1 MRPPLDA
8 GSRRR
13 THERIVSAIPLV
25 DLRAQWESIRAE
37 AEPAMAEVLAS
48 GAFILGPAVERFE
61 TAFAAWVGA
70 SHAVGVGSGTDAV
83 ELALRACGIGS
94 GDDVLVPVNTFVATV
109 IGVLR
114 AGANPVYVDCDERT
128 FLIDLDAA
136 ARARTPRTRALLPV
150 HLYGRLCDPHR
161 MRAFCSAHDCLLI
174 EDAAQ
179 AHGAHSAAGRAGA
192 CGLAAAFSFYPGK
205 NLGAAGDGGAVTT
218 SDPDVAS
225 RLRALRNYGS
235 PRKYE
240 HPSFGVNSRLD
251 SLQAALLDVKL
262 RRLDAWNAARRR
274 IASAYDE
281 RLRGIE
287 GLALPQIPPGEEH
300 VFHLYVVRVP
310 ARLRDGVMRAMGEA
324 GIGAGIHYPAP
335 VAFLPAVG
343 ATARPGDFPAAERLA
358 GEIVSLPLYPEM
370 PEASVDRVCEVLRS
384 AIA

>member
-1 MRPPLDA
+1 VTP
-8 GSRRR
+8 
-13 THERIVSAIPLV
+13 IPLV
-25 DLRAQWESIRAE
+25 DLRAQWESIRAD
-37 AEPAMAEVLAS
+37 AEPAMAEVMSS

-70 SHAVGVGSGTDAV
+70 SHAIGVGSGTDAV
-83 ELALRACGIGS
+83 ELALRACGIGA
-94 GDDVLVPVNTFVATV
+94 GDDVLVPVNTFVATA

-128 FLIDLDAA
+128 FLIDLDQAG
-136 ARARTPRTRALLPV
+136 RVRTPRTRALLPV
-150 HLYGRLCDPHR
+150 HLYGRLCNADVLR
-161 MRAFCSAHDCLLI
+161 EFCRAHDCLLI

-179 AHGAHSAAGRAGA
+179 AHGAQNASGRAGS

-218 SDPDVAS
+218 SDPEVAS
-225 RLRALRNYGS
+225 RVRALRNYGS

-262 RRLDAWNAARRR
+262 RYLDAWNEARRR
-274 IASAYDE
+274 IARAYEE
-281 RLRGIE
+281 RLRGIG
-287 GLALPQIPPGEEH
+287 GLVLPELPNGDEH

-310 ARLRDGVMRAMGEA
+310 SQLREGAMQALAKA
-324 GIGAGIHYPAP
+324 GIGAGIHYPTP
-335 VAFLPAVG
+335 VAFLSAVG
-343 ATARPGDFPAAERLA
+343 AGAKPGDFPVAERIA
-358 GEIVSLPLYPEM
+358 AEIVSLPLYPEM
-370 PEASVDRVCEVLRS
+370 PDASVDRVCEVLRS